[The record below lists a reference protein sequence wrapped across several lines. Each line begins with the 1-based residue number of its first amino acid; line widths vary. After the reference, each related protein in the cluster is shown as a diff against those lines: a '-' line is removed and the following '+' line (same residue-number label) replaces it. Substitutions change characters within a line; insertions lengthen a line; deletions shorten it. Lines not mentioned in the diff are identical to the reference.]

1 MTPQQLRK
9 LGYTD
14 EADAREEAMYRAE
27 RARIARDHAAKNPDE
42 IPFNLYDEGEAE

>member
-14 EADAREEAMYRAE
+14 EADAREEALNRAE
-27 RARIARDHAAKNPDE
+27 RARIARDHAQRNPDE
-42 IPFNLYDEGEAE
+42 IPFTLYPKGEAE